1 MATLTEEQNG
11 LRFDIYERV
20 HLAEGA
26 AGIRDLDDVELIPRI
41 EVIPQ
46 QEQALLKGSLLL
58 NGSYLDEQETK
69 RSLEHSIPVEITLPL
84 SRVQRIEDIL
94 VDIETFDVDVLN
106 SRSLN
111 VTGVLSLHGV
121 EMAYEA
127 GGWSEEDEEVV
138 FVHEAASAP
147 QHVPAEQPGITLA
160 EQSVESAGASDGL
173 QLRQQTEYAAAADG
187 PGKQPPASA
196 QFQAQPQAPV
206 YPGSSYKAENP
217 WLREMRA
224 EQPGAQAAAPSAPA
238 PSAWDRLAAPKSPPP
253 QADSSASYAERSF
266 GELTLN
272 QLSSERSYRS
282 AGEEETQEQRTPSA
296 AGGQQALAQ
305 AADPAS
311 ASPAEQEA
319 AGKAEGEETAPAF
332 GVEAEVIEP
341 EKEPVNASA
350 PAEESLEVF
359 ADEEP
364 AAQEETKE
372 LKVAFGSKKQ
382 QDAPSSGGSGLQS
395 LFANGA
401 GSSGASSHD
410 RTDKDEREY
419 AAAAGSEESKADS
432 LEWKKL
438 FIQAEKED
446 QQFRKVTMC
455 IVQKEDSLDLI
466 AKRYEI
472 NPRELQ
478 LYNRLED
485 QEVSPGQI
493 LYIPGK
499 AVFSSSDQ

>member
-26 AGIRDLDDVELIPRI
+26 AGIRDLDDVELIPSI

-69 RSLEHSIPVEITLPL
+69 RSLQHSIPVEITLPL

-147 QHVPAEQPGITLA
+147 QNAPAEPWS
-160 EQSVESAGASDGL
+160 EPAGGADEL
-173 QLRQQTEYAAAADG
+173 ELRQQTEYSASADG
-187 PGKQPPASA
+187 QVKLQPPTTSA
-196 QFQAQPQAPV
+196 QPQYQAQPQAPV
-206 YPGSSYKAENP
+206 YPGSAYKAENP
-217 WLREMRA
+217 WLRETRT
-224 EQPGAQAAAPSAPA
+224 EQQPEAQVAALSGSA

-253 QADSSASYAERSF
+253 QEDSSASYADRSF
-266 GELTLN
+266 GELTLH

-282 AGEEETQEQRTPSA
+282 AGEEEAQEQRPPSA
-296 AGGQQALAQ
+296 AGGQQPLAQ
-305 AADPAS
+305 AAEPTS
-311 ASPAEQEA
+311 ASREEQEA
-319 AGKAEGEETAPAF
+319 AGQAEREETAPAF
-332 GVEAEVIEP
+332 SVDAEIIEP
-341 EKEPVNASA
+341 EKEPVPASA
-350 PAEESLEVF
+350 SAEESLEVF

-382 QDAPSSGGSGLQS
+382 QDSPSSGGSGLQS

-401 GSSGASSHD
+401 GSSASSYEQ
-410 RTDKDEREY
+410 TEKDEREY
-419 AAAAGSEESKADS
+419 ASTAGSEESKADA

-438 FIQAEKED
+438 FIQTGKDD

-485 QEVSPGQI
+485 QEVSPGQV

>member
-1 MATLTEEQNG
+1 MTEEQNG

-26 AGIRDLDDVELIPRI
+26 AGIRDLDDVELIPSI

-58 NGSYLDEQETK
+58 NGSYLDEQDTK

-147 QHVPAEQPGITLA
+147 QNAPAEQWSEP
-160 EQSVESAGASDGL
+160 AGGADEL
-173 QLRQQTEYAAAADG
+173 ELRQQTEYSASADG
-187 PGKQPPASA
+187 QAKLQPPTTSA
-196 QFQAQPQAPV
+196 QPQYQAQPQAPV
-206 YPGSSYKAENP
+206 YPGSAYKAENP
-217 WLREMRA
+217 WLRETRT
-224 EQPGAQAAAPSAPA
+224 EQPEVQAAA
-238 PSAWDRLAAPKSPPP
+238 PSAWDRLATPKSPPP
-253 QADSSASYAERSF
+253 QEDSSASYADRSF
-266 GELTLN
+266 GELTLH

-282 AGEEETQEQRTPSA
+282 AGVEEAQEQRSPSA
-296 AGGQQALAQ
+296 AAGQQPLAQ

-311 ASPAEQEA
+311 ASREEQEA
-319 AGKAEGEETAPAF
+319 AGQAEREETAPAF
-332 GVEAEVIEP
+332 SVDAEVIEP
-341 EKEPVNASA
+341 ERDPVPASA
-350 PAEESLEVF
+350 PAQESLEVF

-364 AAQEETKE
+364 AVQEETKE

-382 QDAPSSGGSGLQS
+382 QDSPSSGGSGLQS

-401 GSSGASSHD
+401 GSSASSYEH
-410 RTDKDEREY
+410 TEKDEREY
-419 AAAAGSEESKADS
+419 ALASGSEESKADA

-438 FIQAEKED
+438 FIQTEKED

-485 QEVSPGQI
+485 QEVSPGQV

>member
-1 MATLTEEQNG
+1 MTEEQNG

-41 EVIPQ
+41 EVISQ
-46 QEQALLKGSLLL
+46 QEHALLKGSLLL

-69 RSLEHSIPVEITLPL
+69 QSLEHSIPVEITLPL
-84 SRVQRIEDIL
+84 SRVHRIEDIL
-94 VDIETFDVDVLN
+94 VDIEMFDVDVLN

-138 FVHEAASAP
+138 FVHETASAP
-147 QHVPAEQPGITLA
+147 QNAPAERL
-160 EQSVESAGASDGL
+160 VEPAGPADEL
-173 QLRQQTEYAAAADG
+173 ELRQQTEYAAAADG
-187 PGKQPPASA
+187 QAKLQPPTRSA
-196 QFQAQPQAPV
+196 QPQYQPPYQAQPQAPV
-206 YPGSSYKAENP
+206 YPGSAHKADNP
-217 WLREMRA
+217 WLRETRA
-224 EQPGAQAAAPSAPA
+224 EQPEDQAAAPSGPT

-253 QADSSASYAERSF
+253 QADPSASYADRSF
-266 GELTLN
+266 GELTMN

-282 AGEEETQEQRTPSA
+282 AGEEEAQERRTPSA
-296 AGGQQALAQ
+296 AAGQQPLAQ

-311 ASPAEQEA
+311 ASPAEPEA
-319 AGKAEGEETAPAF
+319 AGQAEREETAPVF

-341 EKEPVNASA
+341 ESEPVIASA

-382 QDAPSSGGSGLQS
+382 QDSPSSGGSGLQS

-401 GSSGASSHD
+401 GSGASSYE
-410 RTDKDEREY
+410 RTEKDEREY
-419 AAAAGSEESKADS
+419 AAAAGSEESKADA

-438 FIQAEKED
+438 FIQTEKED

-499 AVFSSSDQ
+499 AVVSSSDQ

>member
-26 AGIRDLDDVELIPRI
+26 AGIRDLDDVELIPSI

-58 NGSYLDEQETK
+58 NGSYLDEQDTK

-147 QHVPAEQPGITLA
+147 QNAPAEQWSEP
-160 EQSVESAGASDGL
+160 AGGADEL
-173 QLRQQTEYAAAADG
+173 ELRQQTEYSASADG
-187 PGKQPPASA
+187 QAKLQPPTTSA
-196 QFQAQPQAPV
+196 QPQYQAQPQAPV
-206 YPGSSYKAENP
+206 YPGSAYKAENP
-217 WLREMRA
+217 WLRETRT
-224 EQPGAQAAAPSAPA
+224 EQPEVQAAA
-238 PSAWDRLAAPKSPPP
+238 PSAWDRLATPKSPPP
-253 QADSSASYAERSF
+253 QEDSSASYADRSF
-266 GELTLN
+266 GELTLH

-282 AGEEETQEQRTPSA
+282 AGVEEAQEQRSPSA
-296 AGGQQALAQ
+296 AAGQQPLAQ

-311 ASPAEQEA
+311 ASREEQEA
-319 AGKAEGEETAPAF
+319 AGQAEREETAPAF
-332 GVEAEVIEP
+332 SVDAEVIEP
-341 EKEPVNASA
+341 ERDPVPASA
-350 PAEESLEVF
+350 PAQESLEVF

-364 AAQEETKE
+364 AVQEETKE

-382 QDAPSSGGSGLQS
+382 QDSPSSGGSGLQS

-401 GSSGASSHD
+401 GSSASSYEH
-410 RTDKDEREY
+410 TEKDEREY
-419 AAAAGSEESKADS
+419 ALASGSEESKADA

-438 FIQAEKED
+438 FIQTEKED

-485 QEVSPGQI
+485 QEVSPGQV

>member
-84 SRVQRIEDIL
+84 SRVHRIEDIL

-138 FVHEAASAP
+138 FVHETASAP
-147 QHVPAEQPGITLA
+147 QNTPAEQRSEPVG
-160 EQSVESAGASDGL
+160 GADEL
-173 QLRQQTEYAAAADG
+173 ELRQQTEYAAAADG
-187 PGKQPPASA
+187 QAKLQPPTTSA
-196 QFQAQPQAPV
+196 QPQYQAQPQAPV
-206 YPGSSYKAENP
+206 YPGSAYKADNP
-217 WLREMRA
+217 WLRETRT
-224 EQPGAQAAAPSAPA
+224 EQPEVQAAAPSGPA

-253 QADSSASYAERSF
+253 QADSSASYADRSF
-266 GELTLN
+266 GELTMN

-282 AGEEETQEQRTPSA
+282 AGEEEAQEQRTPSA
-296 AGGQQALAQ
+296 AAGQQPLAQ
-305 AADPAS
+305 AAAPAS

-319 AGKAEGEETAPAF
+319 AGQAEREETAPAF

-341 EKEPVNASA
+341 DREPVIASA

-364 AAQEETKE
+364 AVQEETKE

-382 QDAPSSGGSGLQS
+382 QDSPSSGGSGLQS

-401 GSSGASSHD
+401 GSGASSYE
-410 RTDKDEREY
+410 RTEKDEREY
-419 AAAAGSEESKADS
+419 ASAAGSEESKADA

-438 FIQAEKED
+438 FIQTEKED

-499 AVFSSSDQ
+499 AVFTSSDQ